1 MPISRI
7 ACLGPEGTF
16 SHLLAAQRFGTGVLL
31 EPCDSLDRVFS
42 CLEEDGNSL
51 AVVPIENSSGGTITE
66 TIDLLIQFQSV
77 IEVREDLTLDVRLA
91 LLGHRNKP
99 IREIYS
105 HFAPLSHHRDWLRQE
120 FPGAR
125 LVPVASTAVA
135 ARHAVARPTRAALA
149 SPGVAQ
155 LLPLD
160 VLQFPIRADE
170 VNITRFYVLSPR
182 GGRIIPRGKG
192 PKKTAM
198 DKTALVVQLKNEC
211 GSLHAFLGV
220 FARKQINLRLI
231 VSRPVPGHPETYVF
245 YLEVEGHAERDP
257 LAQALRL
264 ARRHCLSLES
274 LGAFQVGR
282 RFSS

>member
-1 MPISRI
+1 MSISQI

-16 SHLLAAQRFGTGVLL
+16 SHLLAAQRFGAGASIQ
-31 EPCDSLDRVFS
+31 PCDSLPQVFAV
-42 CLEEDGNSL
+42 LAEDKNSL

-66 TIDLLIQFQSV
+66 TIDLLIQHQSQ

-99 IREIYS
+99 IREIFS
-105 HFAPLSHHRDWLRQE
+105 HFAPLSHHREWLRQQ
-120 FPGAR
+120 FPAAR

-135 ARHAVARPTRAALA
+135 ARQAAARPTRAALA

-155 LLPLD
+155 LLPLE

-170 VNITRFYVLSPR
+170 VNVTRFYVLSPR
-182 GGRIIPRGKG
+182 GCGKVPRVNG

-245 YLEVEGHAERDP
+245 YLEVEGHALCAP
-257 LAQALRL
+257 LEQALRL

-274 LGAFQVGR
+274 LGTFQVGR
-282 RFSS
+282 RFRS